1 MEIYMLKNHGFRYT
15 KATNVIMQNFIV
27 YQLAL
32 VIFGLFAVIYNLITG
47 VLVYKSVLTTLIILG
62 FLINTIVAV
71 VMLFVATSKK
81 FTKSL
86 LNIITRLGNNLHFI
100 KNKEKFL
107 AKWEERLEDFHNCT
121 KEVKKKKGLFVLGI
135 ILNLISLTCYYA
147 IPLFLVYSLHD
158 YNSMTFFTSIVASAY
173 VLIIGSFVP
182 IPGAT
187 GGIEYGFLEIFSS
200 FLSTTSVRAVMIIWR
215 FITYY
220 LGMILGGILFSFHK
234 EGDKECE

>member
-1 MEIYMLKNHGFRYT
+1 M
-15 KATNVIMQNFIV
+15 
-27 YQLAL
+27 
-32 VIFGLFAVIYNLITG
+32 
-47 VLVYKSVLTTLIILG
+47 
-62 FLINTIVAV
+62 
-71 VMLFVATSKK
+71 
-81 FTKSL
+81 
-86 LNIITRLGNNLHFI
+86 HFI

-121 KEVKKKKGLFVLGI
+121 KKVKKKKGLFVLGI

-200 FLSTTSVRAVMIIWR
+200 FLPTTSVRAVMIIWR

-234 EGDKECE
+234 EGGKECE